1 MAEGGGGEQGDM
13 SSESGH
19 PSSNRQANYHFVGC
33 FSPRTPR
40 DMAANFHRQYISKKV
55 VQYLMHQTYLL
66 YQRHQWSEEEEEI
79 GQMKAACVK
88 LPSGAP

>member
-1 MAEGGGGEQGDM
+1 
-13 SSESGH
+13 
-19 PSSNRQANYHFVGC
+19 
-33 FSPRTPR
+33 
-40 DMAANFHRQYISKKV
+40 MAANFHRQYISKKV